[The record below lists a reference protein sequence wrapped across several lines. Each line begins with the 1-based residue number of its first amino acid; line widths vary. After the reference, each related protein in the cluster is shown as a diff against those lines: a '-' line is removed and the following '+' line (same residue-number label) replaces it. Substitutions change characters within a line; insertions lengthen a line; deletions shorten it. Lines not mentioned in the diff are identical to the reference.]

1 MYICFLDNNFFLF
14 DRYVIDLFLVFGIFW
29 VFVVIV
35 KFFFFK
41 KLFVIIFYFKFI
53 FCLCCI

>member
-14 DRYVIDLFLVFGIFW
+14 DRYVFDLFLVFGIFW

-41 KLFVIIFYFKFI
+41 KIICNYILF
-53 FCLCCI
+53 